1 MGKLYYNADFEETI
15 DEMRGVEAC
24 GGVTGLNEDYELDP
38 DIFGERLLENQEF
51 IMAAKEYGFLEDDIN
66 EDPCGCLAEIYY
78 DGDDIEFIDP
88 FFDLAGLEDDSDWV
102 PVEEAYTNLAKPVV
116 AKAINEIKQFA
127 EERNLEIK
135 SVDDSSIELFVDDE
149 IEDEIDDEIVENI
162 IHKNAESISGRFYDL
177 YEKHTHTP
185 LCYLSLSDEWVADY
199 FIFHW

>member
-1 MGKLYYNADFEETI
+1 MGKLYYSADFEETI
-15 DEMRGVEAC
+15 CEMRGVASC
-24 GGVTGLNEDYELDP
+24 GGVNGMYEDHELDV
-38 DIFGERLLENQEF
+38 DVFGERLLENQEF
-51 IMAAKEYGFLEDDIN
+51 IMAAKEYGFLEDDIK
-66 EDPCGCLAEIYY
+66 EDPVQVLADMYY
-78 DGDDIEFIDP
+78 DGDDLEFVDP
-88 FFDLAGLEDDSDWV
+88 FNELAGLEDDDGWAQ
-102 PVEEAYTNLAKPVV
+102 VEEAYTDLAKPVV

-127 EERNLEIK
+127 EDRNLEIK